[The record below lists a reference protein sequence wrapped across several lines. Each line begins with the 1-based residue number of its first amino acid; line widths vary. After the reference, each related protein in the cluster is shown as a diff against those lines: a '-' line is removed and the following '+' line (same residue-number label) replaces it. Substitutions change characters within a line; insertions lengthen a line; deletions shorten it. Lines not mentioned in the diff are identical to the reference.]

1 MTLCEPGSKRK
12 KAHEAVD
19 KKGVTNSGQENARSF
34 HTLEAYMSAMQR
46 PEVQHMNTQMLDF

>member
-19 KKGVTNSGQENARSF
+19 KKGVTNSSQEM
-34 HTLEAYMSAMQR
+34 LEAF
-46 PEVQHMNTQMLDF
+46 TL